1 ILAAVWIVSANRSG
15 DAPGTAPSGA
25 SGSTATGATDP
36 SQTDP
41 AQSDPAQSDPASG
54 GSTASGAGN
63 SSQTEEELVAVES
76 FIMCL
81 AGVGVLAAIVERRLR
96 EAWKPLTFA
105 DEELPA
111 PTGPSKPARRSLVT
125 GNQVVPSPWQMTP
138 QNRTQTPVN
147 TRSFGWRR
155 RGRFRPVVAPRR
167 ARCRRGRTA
176 HGACLRSHQA

>member
-54 GSTASGAGN
+54 GSTASDTGN

-81 AGVGVLAAIVERRLR
+81 AGVGVPVAEIFPNGVATPIWEAEQFVVFRDSSGAVATYTAPGVE
-96 EAWKPLTFA
+96 PLTEASTQFYLSGG
-105 DEELPA
+105 EEQDFGEPVLVIDDFDYSIPFRDCLAQA
-111 PTGPSKPARRSLVT
+111 PYDGSIQMPQDG
-125 GNQVVPSPWQMTP
+125 GNAS
-138 QNRTQTPVN
+138 
-147 TRSFGWRR
+147 
-155 RGRFRPVVAPRR
+155 
-167 ARCRRGRTA
+167 
-176 HGACLRSHQA
+176 